1 MTEELSQDSSRPQE
15 TSQDSGVS
23 SEGQLSNPTG
33 ENTAAQNSQKSQVVT
48 KHNNQNN
55 KKYDLGVLFVHG
67 IGAQKPGDTFNA
79 MYNTIE
85 QEFNL
90 RRDISLNVLSST
102 NHSKVVSVS
111 HASKPKNILFKESHW
126 NGLGASSS
134 HKNIMRGG
142 GLLENLLGF
151 LKACMYLLYVF
162 SNIVLHGGWRVIFGF
177 IILFSFI
184 PQIKPLSANTQQM
197 LNVLGNFIFHMII
210 LILSAILYS
219 VVHKFQS
226 GAYKVPSIKFSHLI
240 KIWYQQIDDA
250 VRCGYS
256 KKGEIYIQ
264 RVRGDL
270 EGLLNESNRVLVLA
284 HSMGGFLAYEALKRS
299 DPKLVQKN
307 IVYFNGV
314 GSGLGPVEIL
324 RRGLFKKSSSKP
336 SNPWMLFA
344 RDMLI
349 LLLFASLTL
358 LSSLVVCI
366 NFMNSITGQK
376 NEFLMS
382 LNLFSIVVL
391 AFFVCYRIYRKFTA
405 GLYSIKPVNEI
416 SWKEYTHFADFV
428 GNTST
433 YIYGDG
439 IQKYK
444 YFSNGRFYHFH
455 IVPTYFVSGSILVK
469 SVCDD
474 VLDILFGISGRRGSY
489 YKVRRLW
496 ISLSIASSLSMVL
509 AWIIMFPPGL
519 VLSHFGNFILTLVPC
534 IFIMVTQGISLSIH
548 LSTWKGHAT
557 WGSKQ
562 ASNPHLYIFIILLGV
577 FYALVCYFIW
587 AALSVLVNN

>member
-1 MTEELSQDSSRPQE
+1 MAEESPQNSSGFQE
-15 TSQDSGVS
+15 ISQDSGVS
-23 SEGQLSNPTG
+23 SEVQLSNSTG
-33 ENTAAQNSQKSQVVT
+33 KSVAVQSNQNSQAPAIQ
-48 KHNNQNN
+48 NNQNN

-67 IGAQKPGDTFNA
+67 IGTQKPGDTFNA

-85 QEFNL
+85 QEFSL

-102 NHSKVVSVS
+102 NHSEVVSVS
-111 HASKPKNILFKESHW
+111 HANKSKNILFKESHW
-126 NGLGASSS
+126 NGLGTSSN

-142 GLLENLLGF
+142 GLQENLLGF

-184 PQIKPLSANTQQM
+184 PQIKPLSADAQQI
-197 LNVLGNFIFHMII
+197 LSVLGSLIFYVII
-210 LILSAILYS
+210 LILPIILYIM
-219 VVHKFQS
+219 VLKFQ
-226 GAYKVPSIKFSHLI
+226 GGVYKAPSIKFGHLI

-264 RVRGDL
+264 RVREDF
-270 EGLLNESNRVLVLA
+270 EGLLNESSRVLVLA

-324 RRGLFKKSSSKP
+324 RRGLFKKSSSKL
-336 SNPWMLFA
+336 SNPWILFA
-344 RDMLI
+344 GDMVM

-382 LNLFSIVVL
+382 LNIFSIVVIAL
-391 AFFVCYRIYRKFTA
+391 FVCYRIYRKFTA

-428 GNTST
+428 GNTLT

-444 YFSNGRFYHFH
+444 YFSSGRFYHFH

-474 VLDILFGISGRRGSY
+474 VLDILFGISGRRGAY

-496 ISLSIASSLSMVL
+496 VSLSIASSLSMVL
-509 AWIIMFPPGL
+509 SWIIMFPPRL

-562 ASNPHLYIFIILLGV
+562 ASNLHLYIFIILLGI
-577 FYALVCYFIW
+577 FYALACYFIW